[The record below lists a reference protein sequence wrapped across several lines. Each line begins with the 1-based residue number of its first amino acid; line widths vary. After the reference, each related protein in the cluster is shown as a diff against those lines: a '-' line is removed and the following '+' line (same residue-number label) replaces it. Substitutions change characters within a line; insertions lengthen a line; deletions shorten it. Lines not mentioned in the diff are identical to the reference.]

1 MKKREWISLIVLA
14 LVSVSA
20 LLVAIGQV
28 YVTGADGIRLR
39 RPETINLLAEITV
52 LFFLYLL
59 IIWKIESNR
68 IRTGAVLLITAG
80 FLWIHQAFTAMV
92 LSGAYVLVLLML
104 GARLRRWMD
113 REHRWREYHVI
124 TGLADFLSGSGF
136 MICLFCVCSLF
147 FGSGIVS
154 FRFLT
159 VIIAGFLIGF
169 RVMELRAAGDAG
181 KPWKRVPQRSELSP
195 ELSVCIA
202 FLLAM
207 VLLQAGRMNICADY
221 DSLHYGLRNEYVLD
235 NGGGIYENLGMV
247 NVVYTYSKGL
257 ETLLLPIS
265 GLPSYGFLLS
275 FQIWMTVGVLITAG
289 EIVELFAG
297 RRYAVVCMA
306 LLSCIPGIMNM
317 SITAKTDSMTV
328 FMQLVMLLFLLL
340 YIRRRRGAYLVL
352 AVDAYLMTLVLK
364 PTALVF
370 STAAAGT
377 AGLYILLTKQ
387 FKFRLKGSFLP
398 SCVYMVPMWLLI
410 WYRTWLHTGL
420 PLTSVFNSIWAALG
434 FTVRYPYR
442 FESLPSNGGSLL
454 SFEGMKHILK
464 RIYGVL
470 MAPVGEDMAH
480 VRIAWGTPLL
490 LVFLL
495 LICLPVL
502 ADVRRVRRKE
512 KSTLICLALVF
523 VTNGLMSLAALYLL
537 WQVDGNYF
545 LLLYALSAILAV
557 IAVGK
562 LKSGF
567 LRMSIFR
574 MLVPFILFNVTIT
587 AVSNWG
593 GTLGLTPVKLIHRG
607 YYDHMEESRDLLA
620 FSGNEKIW
628 DILAETPR
636 NRVIVFGEQP
646 EMLRFP
652 CCTQSYTDIEG
663 SGGNFS
669 LSSSPEALADFFA
682 FAGVDYVYLGSG
694 YLKPGTEGFRN
705 VISLLKQGYLSD
717 LLYENGN
724 GLAVFSSEPKKLTV
738 EERET
743 LLAEFTEKYW
753 PGEQQ

>member
-1 MKKREWISLIVLA
+1 MKRREWVSLIILA
-14 LVSVSA
+14 LAAVPA
-20 LLVAIGQV
+20 LLVAIGQI
-28 YVTGADGIRLR
+28 YVTGVDGIRLR
-39 RPETINLLAEITV
+39 RSETIDLLTEITV
-52 LFFLYLL
+52 LFFLYLFT
-59 IIWKIESNR
+59 IWKIESNR
-68 IRTGAVLLITAG
+68 IRTGTVLLITAG

-104 GARLRRWMD
+104 GARLRRGMD
-113 REHRWREYHVI
+113 RNHIWKEYHGI
-124 TGLADFLSGSGF
+124 TGLADFLLGSGF
-136 MICLFCVCSLF
+136 MIFLFCLGSLF
-147 FGSGIVS
+147 FGCGITS

-169 RVMELRAAGDAG
+169 RFMELKTVGETE
-181 KPWKRVPQRSELSP
+181 KPWKRIP
-195 ELSVCIA
+195 EKTKISLKMSVCIA
-202 FLLAM
+202 LMLAM
-207 VLLQAGRMNICADY
+207 ILLQAGRMNICADY

-265 GLPSYGFLLS
+265 GLPSYGFFLS
-275 FQIWMTVGVLITAG
+275 FQIWMTIGVLIAAG
-289 EIVELFAG
+289 QIVELFVG
-297 RRYAVVCMA
+297 RKYAVGCMT

-340 YIRRRRGAYLVL
+340 YIRRQKSAYLVM
-352 AVDAYLMTLVLK
+352 AVDSYLMTLVLK

-377 AGLYILLTKQ
+377 AGLYILFIRQLK
-387 FKFRLKGSFLP
+387 FKFRGSFLP
-398 SCVYMVPMWLLI
+398 SLGFMVPMWLLI

-442 FESLPSNGGSLL
+442 FESLPSNGGSLISL
-454 SFEGMKHILK
+454 EGLKHILK

-490 LVFLL
+490 LIFLL
-495 LICLPVL
+495 VVCLPVM
-502 ADVRRVRRKE
+502 ADVRRSRRKE
-512 KSTLICLALVF
+512 KNSLICLALVF
-523 VTNGLMSLAALYLL
+523 VTNGLMSLVALYLL

-557 IAVGK
+557 IVAGK

-567 LRMSIFR
+567 LRMTICR
-574 MLVPFILFNVTIT
+574 MLVPFLIFNVAIT

-593 GTLGLTPVKLIHRG
+593 GTLGLTPVKFVHKG
-607 YYDHMEESRDLLA
+607 YYDHMEESHELLV
-620 FSGNEKIW
+620 SYGNEKIW
-628 DILAETPR
+628 DILAENPR

-652 CCTQSYTDIEG
+652 CSTQSYTDIEG
-663 SGGNFS
+663 SGGNFN
-669 LSSSPEALADFFA
+669 LSSSPEALADFFT
-682 FAGVDYVYLGSG
+682 FVGVDYIYLGSG
-694 YLKPGTEGFRN
+694 YLKPGTDGFRN
-705 VISLLKQGYLSD
+705 VTGLLKQGYLTD

-724 GLAVFSSEPKKLTV
+724 GLAVFSSEPKELT
-738 EERET
+738 EEESAA